1 MLYPLSYEG
10 VLSIGAGQAAYVT
23 LRASSGLHAVRD

>member
-1 MLYPLSYEG
+1 